1 METVPAKAI
10 PVDEADHDTS
20 LCPFVVQA
28 WARLLQVAP
37 TLLATVEAELK
48 QAGLPPTQW
57 YDALAALEREPQQSL
72 TPGEI
77 EQRLLLTQC
86 TTSRLIERLVAEGY
100 ALRVVNPDDRRRQI
114 VHLSPAGKTLIARM
128 WPVYAGAIKR
138 HVGRKLAPDDAQVLI
153 RILEKLA

>member
-1 METVPAKAI
+1 METAPALAAAS
-10 PVDEADHDTS
+10 ADHDAA

-57 YDALAALEREPQQSL
+57 YDALAALERQPQQSL
-72 TPGEI
+72 SPGEI
-77 EQRLLLTQC
+77 EQQLLLTQC
-86 TTSRLIERLVAEGY
+86 TTSRLIDRLVAEGY
-100 ALRVVNPDDRRRQI
+100 ALRMVNPDDRRRQT
-114 VHLSPAGKTLIARM
+114 VHLSPAGQALIARM
-128 WPVYAGAIKR
+128 WPVYAAAIKR